1 MSYRV
6 ITISREYAAYGR
18 TVAAALSKEL
28 GIEYYDK
35 DFVKKTAAESGFD
48 AELVEKEGE
57 TLSHA
62 AKNWDSFLGALHTGY
77 SPARDDIFNAQ
88 CKAILELSAKPC
100 IIVGR
105 CANVIL
111 RQAGIPSFDI
121 FLYASP
127 EDRMQRAAELIGDP
141 KVDVLKFL
149 EKQDEDRRT
158 YYKTYT
164 GKEMGDAK
172 NYDICLNVGTLGLE
186 KAEEILLSILK

>member
-1 MSYRV
+1 MSHRV

-35 DFVKKTAAESGFD
+35 DFVKKTAEESGFD
-48 AELVEKEGE
+48 VELVEKEGE
-57 TLSHA
+57 SLSHA

-88 CKAILELSAKPC
+88 CKAIIELSMKPC

-105 CANVIL
+105 CANVVL
-111 RQAGIPSFDI
+111 REAGIPSFDI
-121 FLYASP
+121 YLYASAK
-127 EDRMQRAAELIGDP
+127 DRAARARELVNDDS
-141 KVDVLKFL
+141 VDILKYIA
-149 EKQDEDRRT
+149 KQDEARHT

-164 GKEMGDAK
+164 GKEMGDTSI
-172 NYDICLNVGTLGLE
+172 YDICLNVGTIGLE
-186 KAEEILLSILK
+186 KTEEILLSILK